1 MNIMTNKKPGIKRM
15 KGETAKS
22 YDMRTIYMDL
32 PPKERSLPKTIEIY
46 YGVTKSNQNYNKL
59 LSKTKALSA
68 RWLWKQCAE
77 INDAEKRIEQLK
89 KKAEHTDDVNELILK
104 IIEDELYYTKDM
116 LKEVNTA
123 INIKGEEYSLKTKT
137 EMKRNLIL
145 NLKDLNEMF
154 RLCSGLSTTNNDVN
168 LKAFM
173 EVDAKANIDL
183 NPFKEEEEYEQELGD
198 LISQI
203 QE

>member
-1 MNIMTNKKPGIKRM
+1 MTNKKPGIKRM
-15 KGETAKS
+15 KGEPVKS
-22 YDMRTIYMDL
+22 YELRLTYMNL
-32 PPKERSLPKTIEIY
+32 PPKERSIPSTVEKY
-46 YGVTKSNQNYNKL
+46 YGVMKDDENYKKL
-59 LSKTKALSA
+59 LSKTWNLSA

-77 INDAEKRIEQLK
+77 LKEEKKRIEQLK
-89 KKAEHTDDVNELILK
+89 LKAKHTEDVNELVLE
-104 IIEDELYYTKDM
+104 IIEEELYNTKDM
-116 LKEVNTA
+116 LQEVNHA

-168 LKAFM
+168 LKAFL

>member
-1 MNIMTNKKPGIKRM
+1 M
-15 KGETAKS
+15 KGEPAKS
-22 YDMRTIYMDL
+22 YELRLTYMNL
-32 PPKERSLPKTIEIY
+32 PPKERSIPSTVEKY
-46 YGVTKSNQNYNKL
+46 YGVMKDDENYKKL
-59 LSKTKALSA
+59 LSKTWNLSS

-89 KKAEHTDDVNELILK
+89 LKAKHTEDVNELVLK
-104 IIEDELYYTKDM
+104 IIEDELYNTKDM

-168 LKAFM
+168 LSGFIEMQSKA
-173 EVDAKANIDL
+173 DINL
-183 NPFKEEEEYEQELGD
+183 NPFKEAEEYDDELDD
-198 LISQI
+198 LISNI
-203 QE
+203 EE

>member
-1 MNIMTNKKPGIKRM
+1 MTSKKPGIKRM
-15 KGETAKS
+15 KGEPAKS
-22 YDMRTIYMDL
+22 YELRLTYMDL
-32 PPKERSLPKTIEIY
+32 PPKERTLRKTIEVY
-46 YGVTKSNQNYNKL
+46 YGVTKDDKNYKKL
-59 LSKTKALSA
+59 LSQTTNLSSK
-68 RWLWKQCAE
+68 WLWKQCAE

-89 KKAEHTDDVNELILK
+89 KKAEHTDDVNELILN

-154 RLCSGLSTTNNDVN
+154 RLCSGLSTTNNDVK
-168 LKAFM
+168 LEGFIEMQSKA
-173 EVDAKANIDL
+173 DINL
-183 NPFKEEEEYEQELGD
+183 NPFKEAEEYDDELDD
-198 LISQI
+198 LISNI
-203 QE
+203 EE

>member
-1 MNIMTNKKPGIKRM
+1 MTNKKPGIKRM

-32 PPKERSLPKTIEIY
+32 PPKERSIPKTIEIY
-46 YGVTKSNQNYNKL
+46 YGVTKNDKEYKKL
-59 LSKTKALSA
+59 LSQTTNLSS

-89 KKAEHTDDVNELILK
+89 LKAKHTEDVHDLVLK
-104 IIEDELYYTKDM
+104 IIEDELYNTKDM

-168 LKAFM
+168 LSGFIEMQSKA
-173 EVDAKANIDL
+173 DINL
-183 NPFKEEEEYEQELGD
+183 NPFKEAEEYDDELDD
-198 LISQI
+198 LISNI
-203 QE
+203 EE

>member
-1 MNIMTNKKPGIKRM
+1 MTNKKPGIKRM

-46 YGVTKSNQNYNKL
+46 YGVTKSDREYNRL
-59 LSKTKALSA
+59 LSKTKNLSA
-68 RWLWKQCAE
+68 RWLWEQCAE

-89 KKAEHTDDVNELILK
+89 KKAKHTEDVNEVILT
-104 IIEDELYYTKDM
+104 IIENEIYKIKDM
-116 LKEVNTA
+116 LEEVNTA
-123 INIKGEEYSLKTKT
+123 TNLKGEAYSLKTKI

-145 NLKDLNEMF
+145 NLKDVNEMF

-168 LKAFM
+168 LKAFL
-173 EVDAKANIDL
+173 EVEAKADINL
-183 NPFKEEEEYEQELGD
+183 NPFKEAEEYDDELDD
-198 LISQI
+198 LISNI
-203 QE
+203 EE

>member
-46 YGVTKSNQNYNKL
+46 YGVTKSDREYNRL
-59 LSKTKALSA
+59 LSKTKNLSA
-68 RWLWKQCAE
+68 RWLWEQCAE

-116 LKEVNTA
+116 LKEVNHA

-168 LKAFM
+168 LKAFL

>member
-1 MNIMTNKKPGIKRM
+1 MTNKKPGIKRM

-32 PPKERSLPKTIEIY
+32 PPKERTISKTIEIY
-46 YGVTKSNQNYNKL
+46 YGVTKNDKEYKKL
-59 LSKTKALSA
+59 LSQTTNLSS

-173 EVDAKANIDL
+173 EIESHNNIML

>member
-1 MNIMTNKKPGIKRM
+1 MTNKQPGIKRM

-32 PPKERSLPKTIEIY
+32 PPKERTISKTIEIY
-46 YGVTKSNQNYNKL
+46 YGVTKNDKEYKKL
-59 LSKTKALSA
+59 LSQTTNLSS

-89 KKAEHTDDVNELILK
+89 LKAKHTEDVNELVLK
-104 IIEDELYYTKDM
+104 IIEDELYNTKDM

-168 LKAFM
+168 LSGFIEMQSKA
-173 EVDAKANIDL
+173 DINL
-183 NPFKEEEEYEQELGD
+183 NPFKEAEEYDNELDD
-198 LISQI
+198 LISNI
-203 QE
+203 EE

>member
-1 MNIMTNKKPGIKRM
+1 MTNKQPGIKRM

-32 PPKERSLPKTIEIY
+32 PPKERTLSKTIEIY
-46 YGVTKSNQNYNKL
+46 YGVTKSDQDYNKL
-59 LSKTKALSA
+59 LSKTKNLSA

-89 KKAEHTDDVNELILK
+89 LKAKHTEDVNELVLK
-104 IIEDELYYTKDM
+104 IIEDELYNTKDM

-168 LKAFM
+168 LSGFIEMQSKA
-173 EVDAKANIDL
+173 DINL
-183 NPFKEEEEYEQELGD
+183 NPFKEAEEYDDELDD
-198 LISQI
+198 LISNI
-203 QE
+203 EE

>member
-1 MNIMTNKKPGIKRM
+1 MTNKKPGIKRM

-32 PPKERSLPKTIEIY
+32 PPKERTISKTIEIY
-46 YGVTKSNQNYNKL
+46 YGVTKNDKEYKKL
-59 LSKTKALSA
+59 LSQTTNLSS

-89 KKAEHTDDVNELILK
+89 LKAKHTEDVNELVLK
-104 IIEDELYYTKDM
+104 IIEDELYNTKDM

-168 LKAFM
+168 LSGFIEMQSKA
-173 EVDAKANIDL
+173 DINL
-183 NPFKEEEEYEQELGD
+183 NPFKEAEEYDDELDD
-198 LISQI
+198 LISNI
-203 QE
+203 ED

>member
-1 MNIMTNKKPGIKRM
+1 MTNKKPGIKRM

-32 PPKERSLPKTIEIY
+32 PPKERTISKTIEIY
-46 YGVTKSNQNYNKL
+46 YGVTKNDKEYKKL
-59 LSKTKALSA
+59 LSQTTNLSS

-89 KKAEHTDDVNELILK
+89 LKAKHTEDVNELVLK
-104 IIEDELYYTKDM
+104 IIEDELYNTKDM

-154 RLCSGLSTTNNDVN
+154 ILCSGLSTTNNDVN
-168 LKAFM
+168 LSGFIEMQSKA
-173 EVDAKANIDL
+173 DINL
-183 NPFKEEEEYEQELGD
+183 NPFKEAEEYDDELDD
-198 LISQI
+198 LISNI
-203 QE
+203 EE

>member
-1 MNIMTNKKPGIKRM
+1 MTNKKPGIKRM

-32 PPKERSLPKTIEIY
+32 PPKERTISKTIEIY
-46 YGVTKSNQNYNKL
+46 YGVTKNDKEYKKL
-59 LSKTKALSA
+59 LSQTTNLSS

-89 KKAEHTDDVNELILK
+89 LKAKHTEDVNELVLK
-104 IIEDELYYTKDM
+104 IIEDELYNTKDM

-168 LKAFM
+168 LSGFIEMQSKA
-173 EVDAKANIDL
+173 DINL
-183 NPFKEEEEYEQELGD
+183 NPFKEAEEYDDELDD
-198 LISQI
+198 LISNI
-203 QE
+203 EE

>member
-1 MNIMTNKKPGIKRM
+1 MTNKKPGIKRM

-32 PPKERSLPKTIEIY
+32 PPKERTISKTIEIY
-46 YGVTKSNQNYNKL
+46 YGVTKNDKEYKKL
-59 LSKTKALSA
+59 LSQTTNLSS

-89 KKAEHTDDVNELILK
+89 LKAKHTEDVNELVLK
-104 IIEDELYYTKDM
+104 IIEDELYNTKDM

-168 LKAFM
+168 LSGFIEMQSKA
-173 EVDAKANIDL
+173 DINL

>member
-1 MNIMTNKKPGIKRM
+1 MTNKKPGIKRM
-15 KGETAKS
+15 KGEPAKS
-22 YDMRTIYMDL
+22 YELRLTYMNL
-32 PPKERSLPKTIEIY
+32 PPKERSIPSTVEKY
-46 YGVTKSNQNYNKL
+46 YGVMKDDENYKKL
-59 LSKTKALSA
+59 LSKTWNLSS

-89 KKAEHTDDVNELILK
+89 LKAKHTEDVNELVLK
-104 IIEDELYYTKDM
+104 IIEDELYNTKDM

-168 LKAFM
+168 LSGFIEMQSKA
-173 EVDAKANIDL
+173 DINL
-183 NPFKEEEEYEQELGD
+183 NPFKEAEEYDNELDD
-198 LISQI
+198 LISNI
-203 QE
+203 EE

>member
-1 MNIMTNKKPGIKRM
+1 MTNKKPGIKRM

-32 PPKERSLPKTIEIY
+32 PPKERTIPKTIEIY
-46 YGVTKSNQNYNKL
+46 YGVTKNDKEYKKL
-59 LSKTKALSA
+59 LSQTTNLSS

-89 KKAEHTDDVNELILK
+89 LKAKHTEDVNELILK
-104 IIEDELYYTKDM
+104 IIENEIYKIKDM
-116 LKEVNTA
+116 LEDVNNAT
-123 INIKGEEYSLKTKT
+123 NLKGEAYSLKTKI

-145 NLKDLNEMF
+145 NLKDVNEMF

-168 LKAFM
+168 LKAFL

-183 NPFKEEEEYEQELGD
+183 NPFKEEEEYEQELED

>member
-1 MNIMTNKKPGIKRM
+1 MTNKKPGIKRM

-32 PPKERSLPKTIEIY
+32 PPKERTISKTIEIY
-46 YGVTKSNQNYNKL
+46 YGVTKNDKEYKKL
-59 LSKTKALSA
+59 LSQTTNLSS

-89 KKAEHTDDVNELILK
+89 LKAKHTEDVNELILK
-104 IIEDELYYTKDM
+104 IIENEIYKIKDM
-116 LKEVNTA
+116 LEDVNNAT
-123 INIKGEEYSLKTKT
+123 NLKGEAYSLKTKI

-145 NLKDLNEMF
+145 NLKDVNEMF

-168 LKAFM
+168 LKAFL

>member
-1 MNIMTNKKPGIKRM
+1 MTNKKPGIKRM

-32 PPKERSLPKTIEIY
+32 PPKERSIPKTIEIY
-46 YGVTKSNQNYNKL
+46 YGVTKNDKEYKKL
-59 LSKTKALSA
+59 LSQTTNLSS

-89 KKAEHTDDVNELILK
+89 LKAKHTEDVNELVLK
-104 IIEDELYYTKDM
+104 IIEDELYNTKDM

-168 LKAFM
+168 LSGFIEMQSKA
-173 EVDAKANIDL
+173 DINL
-183 NPFKEEEEYEQELGD
+183 NPFKEAEEYDDELDD
-198 LISQI
+198 LISNI
-203 QE
+203 EE

>member
-1 MNIMTNKKPGIKRM
+1 M
-15 KGETAKS
+15 KDDE
-22 YDMRTIYMDL
+22 
-32 PPKERSLPKTIEIY
+32 
-46 YGVTKSNQNYNKL
+46 NYKKL
-59 LSKTKALSA
+59 LSKTWNLSS

-89 KKAEHTDDVNELILK
+89 LKAKHTEDVNELVLK
-104 IIEDELYYTKDM
+104 IIEDELYNTKDM

-168 LKAFM
+168 LSGFIEMQSKA
-173 EVDAKANIDL
+173 DINL
-183 NPFKEEEEYEQELGD
+183 NPFKEAEEYDDELDD
-198 LISQI
+198 LISNI
-203 QE
+203 EE

>member
-1 MNIMTNKKPGIKRM
+1 MTNKKPGIKRM

-22 YDMRTIYMDL
+22 YDMRTIYMEL
-32 PPKERSLPKTIEIY
+32 PPKVRTISNTIEIY
-46 YGVTKSNQNYNKL
+46 YGVTKNDKEYKKL
-59 LSKTKALSA
+59 LSQTTNLSS

-89 KKAEHTDDVNELILK
+89 LKAKHTEDVNELVLK
-104 IIEDELYYTKDM
+104 IIEDELYNTKDM

-123 INIKGEEYSLKTKT
+123 INIKGEEYSHKTKT

-145 NLKDLNEMF
+145 NLKALNEMF

-168 LKAFM
+168 LSGFIEMQSKA
-173 EVDAKANIDL
+173 DINL
-183 NPFKEEEEYEQELGD
+183 NPFKEAEEYDDELDD
-198 LISQI
+198 LISNI
-203 QE
+203 EE

>member
-1 MNIMTNKKPGIKRM
+1 MTNKKPGIKRM

-46 YGVTKSNQNYNKL
+46 YGVTKSDREYNRL
-59 LSKTKALSA
+59 LSKTKNLSS

-77 INDAEKRIEQLK
+77 LNDAEKRIEQLK
-89 KKAEHTDDVNELILK
+89 LKAKHTEDVNELVLK
-104 IIEDELYYTKDM
+104 IIEEELYNTKDM
-116 LKEVNTA
+116 LQEVNHA

-168 LKAFM
+168 LKAFL